1 MLSACAW
8 NLKKLWR
15 HYADHPLP
23 VLAT

>member
-15 HYADHPLP
+15 YYVAHPLP
-23 VLAT
+23 VPVT